1 MLRIVINRFR
11 LAFDFFDWVLIVE
24 ADSRRKPSPLETEEG
39 VIVGLFEVCE
49 GTIRCCHYLQYRLVH
64 FIEEGLMLI
73 SIFETLEILDLLVG
87 FLKLNEFWD
96 FL

>member
-1 MLRIVINRFR
+1 MIVINRFC
-11 LAFDFFDWVLIVE
+11 LTFDFFDWALIVE
-24 ADSRRKPSPLETEEG
+24 ADSGGKPSPLETEEG
-39 VIVGLFEVCE
+39 VIVGLFEICE
-49 GTIRCCHYLQYRLVH
+49 GTTRCCHYLQYWLVN

-73 SIFETLEILDLLVG
+73 SIFQTLEILELLVG

>member
-1 MLRIVINRFR
+1 M
-11 LAFDFFDWVLIVE
+11 AFDFFDWVLIVE

-39 VIVGLFEVCE
+39 VIVWLLEICE
-49 GTIRCCHYLQYRLVH
+49 RTTRCCYYLKNWLVH

-73 SIFETLEILDLLVG
+73 SIFETLEIPELLVG